1 MITKSEVTKKA
12 VVFQNIVAEL
22 LDSRFVLEVKIT
34 LKEAL
39 VQLNDLSE
47 SEMLSW
53 SLVQATSS
61 LNELYKILR

>member
-1 MITKSEVTKKA
+1 MITKAEVTKKA
-12 VVFQNIVAEL
+12 VVFQDIVAEL
-22 LDSRFVLEVKIT
+22 LHSRFVLEMKIAF
-34 LKEAL
+34 KEPL